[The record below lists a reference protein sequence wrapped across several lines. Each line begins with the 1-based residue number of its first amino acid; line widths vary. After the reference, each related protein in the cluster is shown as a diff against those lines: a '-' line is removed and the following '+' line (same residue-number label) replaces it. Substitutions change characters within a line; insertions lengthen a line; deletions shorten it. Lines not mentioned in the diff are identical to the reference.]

1 MSRSKKLHDLI
12 TNKESREASRR
23 GRGAEEEEDAGEIRE
38 EELDVVLEEDEEA
51 DVHRK
56 HLPEFPGGAEA
67 FELAAK
73 FCYGVKLD
81 LTPTTAALLRC
92 AAERLGMS
100 DDHSENNLVS
110 RADRFMSQTVLR
122 NPRDAIRALKSC
134 EGLLPL
140 ADDLGL
146 VSRCVD
152 AVAAKAAAS
161 TPTAL
166 FGWPI
171 ADDARDGDRQRRK
184 TGTAAG
190 ATWFDDL
197 AGLSLAT
204 FTRVIAAMKEHG
216 LVAVSTR
223 RHGASEPL
231 SLMEW
236 AHVGGRAQHR
246 ATASHCPTATD
257 ADPGWSPPTQ
267 RPEAEADVH
276 ACMRWI

>member
-23 GRGAEEEEDAGEIRE
+23 GRGAEEEEDAGEIKE

-51 DVHRK
+51 DVHRIR
-56 HLPEFPGGAEA
+56 LPEFPGGAEA

-100 DDHSENNLVS
+100 DDHSEDNLVS
-110 RADRFMSQTVLR
+110 RADRFILQTVLR

-171 ADDARDGDRQRRK
+171 ADDARDGDRRRRRR
-184 TGTAAG
+184 GHLVRRPRWPVLGHVHPCHCRHEG
-190 ATWFDDL
+190 A
-197 AGLSLAT
+197 
-204 FTRVIAAMKEHG
+204 
-216 LVAVSTR
+216 R
-223 RHGASEPL
+223 R
-231 SLMEW
+231 
-236 AHVGGRAQHR
+236 
-246 ATASHCPTATD
+246 
-257 ADPGWSPPTQ
+257 
-267 RPEAEADVH
+267 RP
-276 ACMRWI
+276 